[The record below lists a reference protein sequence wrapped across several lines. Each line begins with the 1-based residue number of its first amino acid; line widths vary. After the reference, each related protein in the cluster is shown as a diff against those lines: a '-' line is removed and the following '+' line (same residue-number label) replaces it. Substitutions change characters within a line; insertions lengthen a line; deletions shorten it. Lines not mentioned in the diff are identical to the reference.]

1 MPVPYVHGEYVPSL
15 LGPTVLKWP
24 AVRARLAAAAPA
36 LALVLGLP
44 AFAQETN
51 YQETLPLVYT
61 ILIISVV
68 GAGLVFAFLL
78 YAIVHFRDPATKGRK
93 YG

>member
-1 MPVPYVHGEYVPSL
+1 MRN
-15 LGPTVLKWP
+15 WP
-24 AVRARLAAAAPA
+24 AVRARLAALLPTLAAALAAP
-36 LALVLGLP
+36 V
-44 AFAQETN
+44 FADQTN
-51 YQETLPLVYT
+51 YQETLPLVYV

-78 YAIVHFRDPATKGRK
+78 YAIVHFRDPATKGRR